1 MDLYVKTVTPIDN
14 LTYERDAAKSALESI
29 REELFAI
36 QSERIRLTNNVF
48 QRLFQRGRIN
58 DLTNQENSLL
68 LQREDQSAAL
78 EKIDKSIDKW
88 TAVVS
93 TVFNPAKDL
102 ERKLEQMAEQDN
114 LFFNDYLEIDVKLN
128 PENYYKYDQ
137 DVIQT
142 FDIKDYSI
150 EATIDTLVITYDESF
165 SSIEQFYTKVK
176 EKSGLTQYTEIEQ
189 KNLREQMQEVL
200 KSNQFALADENGTF
214 YYFTRDSDSLV
225 QDDRVSFSR
234 MTQDRSTGILE
245 FLLEDNYNSANLYA
259 VKYDER
265 DGTWHS
271 SDIQFSEAA
280 MESLNKMVHA
290 DHAHIFGK
298 FYESL
303 PGNERSYINLLNEA
317 NRERLDN
324 EYADYISNQSHD
336 KENQLKQ
343 FEETLAPEKIHEL
356 KNVYHKH
363 VHVGLPVDS
372 PLINM
377 DQLHVVTSKFDPIE
391 RKTIAD
397 RVSDIYSLGGDFK
410 LGING
415 NIFSKKENTVEI
427 FEYVLTPS
435 GNEREILG
443 RIPHLTET
451 EARDFMKEPFFYDF
465 EDKFLGIGIPFSTG
479 DPEPIM
485 RVNNLSEALITI
497 GKATNK
503 PRYETMILDAFEYA
517 GRVEEVATL
526 KDEMSKQEQLTVLS
540 DQLKQLTPDQREAIG
555 LEIQQQKL
563 TEEHEQRFEQVFDN
577 LSEKI
582 ELIGKNLEL
591 VEQAKVGQIL
601 RTAASEVGGYD
612 RLEKG
617 LDHVEFEL
625 SLGITNQP
633 AAEVQKSQTVEAA
646 MTEQEQRR
654 ANMID
659 RMENK
664 EEVLSLYSNYLSGD
678 RLTYD
683 ERTKI
688 VQYDQANGSFEQMQ
702 LRLEGLG
709 RAMYRNSDLDLSNKE
724 NVIMA
729 ARGNNEAL
737 QDLISKE
744 YYDMSANERVESRQE
759 ERSES
764 VAVERQAEALTET
777 PGFMNYEKVSRVQL
791 EEELAIVQKWVKS
804 YNTHP
809 ISERD
814 KDYFQRIELSS
825 GDGNVYYAYPLD
837 DGIDI
842 VDTFT
847 QDVSEILAYKFAD
860 QPVVLNDAKTHLF
873 EQLGLSKNHLLE
885 QLAETYGIQNDLA
898 FTPDDYERLFGFPTV
913 RSEKEILASIN
924 LQRGEKMVDWVYQ
937 GTYSPETVAQ
947 YKEEQLVNLQ
957 KKLIEGH
964 TLYQIDEQMELV
976 IHSSSENNQSFEGIL
991 FKEVGDHE
999 TFSANDA
1006 KAAAQKLA
1014 EMNASPCSKGSMS
1027 LFKQFLSDDHQ
1038 RNHQQHLIQNNI
1050 MQETY
1055 REETGRSMTGRG

>member
-1 MDLYVKTVTPIDN
+1 MVTPIDD
-14 LTYERDAAKSALESI
+14 LTYERDAIKSALELISD
-29 REELFAI
+29 ELFAI

-58 DLTNQENSLL
+58 DLANQEKGLL
-68 LQREDQSAAL
+68 LQKEDRSAAL
-78 EKIDKSIDKW
+78 EKTDKSIDKW

-93 TVFNPAKDL
+93 TVFNPERDL
-102 ERKLEQMAEQDN
+102 EKKLEQLAKQDN

-128 PENYYKYDQ
+128 PENYSKYDH

-142 FDIKDYSI
+142 FDIEDYWI

-165 SSIEQFYTKVK
+165 SSIEQFYTKLK
-176 EKSGLTQYTEIEQ
+176 EKAGLTHYTEIEQ
-189 KNLREQMQEVL
+189 KNIREQMKEIL
-200 KSNQFALADENGTF
+200 KSNQFALANERGTF
-214 YYFTRDSDSLV
+214 DPIIRESGGFAHRERL
-225 QDDRVSFSR
+225 SFSR
-234 MTQDRSTGILE
+234 MTQDTTTNVLE
-245 FLLEDNYNSANLYA
+245 FVFEDNYNNENAFSIH
-259 VKYDER
+259 YDGR

-271 SDIQFSEAA
+271 SDIQFSEEA

-303 PGNERSYINLLNEA
+303 PDNERSYINLLNEA

-324 EYADYISNQSHD
+324 EYTDYISNQFHD

-372 PLINM
+372 TLINM

-397 RVSDIYSLGGDFK
+397 RVSDIYSLGEDFK
-410 LGING
+410 LGIDG
-415 NIFSKKENTVEI
+415 NTFSEKENTVEI

-435 GNEREILG
+435 GDEREILG

-451 EARDFMKEPFFYDF
+451 EARDFMNEPFFYDF
-465 EDKFLGIGIPFSTG
+465 ENKFLGVGTPFSAG

-503 PRYETMILDAFEYA
+503 PGYETMILDALEYA
-517 GRVEEVATL
+517 GRVEEAATL
-526 KDEMSKQEQLTVLS
+526 KDEMTKQEQLTVLS

-577 LSEKI
+577 LSEQI
-582 ELIGKNLEL
+582 ELIEKNLEL

-612 RLEKG
+612 RLEKA
-617 LDHVEFEL
+617 LDHAEFEL

-633 AAEVQKSQTVEAA
+633 AAEAQKSQTVEAT

-654 ANMID
+654 ADMIY

-664 EEVLSLYSNYLSGD
+664 EEVLSLYTNYLSGD

-737 QDLISKE
+737 QDLILKE
-744 YYDMSANERVESRQE
+744 YYDMSTNERIESRQE

-764 VAVERQAEALTET
+764 ATVERQAEALTET

-791 EEELAIVQKWVKS
+791 EEELAIVQKWVES
-804 YNTHP
+804 SNTHP

-825 GDGNVYYAYPLD
+825 GDGNVYYVYPLD

-860 QPVVLNDAKTHLF
+860 QPAVLNDAKTHLF
-873 EQLGLSKNHLLE
+873 EQLGLNKNHLLE
-885 QLAETYGIQNDLA
+885 QLAESYGIQNDLA
-898 FTPDDYERLFGFPTV
+898 FSPDDYERLFGFPTAH
-913 RSEKEILASIN
+913 SEKEILAAIN

-937 GTYSPETVAQ
+937 GTHSPETIAQ

-964 TLYQIDEQMELV
+964 TFYQIDEQMELV
-976 IHSSSENNQSFEGIL
+976 IHSSSENNQSFEGII

-1006 KAAAQKLA
+1006 KAAAQTLA

-1027 LFKQFLSDDHQ
+1027 LFKQFLSDNHQ
-1038 RNHQQHLIQNNI
+1038 RNHQQHLIQNNV